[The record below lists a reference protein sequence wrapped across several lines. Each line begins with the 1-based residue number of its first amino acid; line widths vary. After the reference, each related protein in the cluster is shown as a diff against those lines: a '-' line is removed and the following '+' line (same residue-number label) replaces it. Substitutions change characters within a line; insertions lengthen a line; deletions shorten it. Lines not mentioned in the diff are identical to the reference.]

1 MVFSKKEST
10 YSASMT
16 REQFMFYEM
25 KITAQL
31 LADGF
36 TVDEIVEHVITEN
49 LFQYPTEKSCKRMA
63 VGCIRRL
70 GFLSEELIKVL
81 ANAATDEARQIC
93 LYALMKQNRLV
104 LEFMVNVIGEKYRT
118 QNLHFTKLDVNEF
131 FASLQEQN
139 DVIASWSEAT
149 IKKLKSVLVK
159 LLVDNEYLE
168 NTKAEDLQPVWL
180 YPVLENSIREQ
191 LDENVLPAFN
201 CFDQEKMNYEKS

>member
-1 MVFSKKEST
+1 MVSEKQEST
-10 YSASMT
+10 YLASMT

-36 TVDEIVEHVITEN
+36 TVDEIVKRVIDEN

-70 GFLSEELIKVL
+70 GFLSEELVKVL
-81 ANAATDEARQIC
+81 ATASTDEARQIC

-118 QNLHFTKLDVNEF
+118 QNLHFTKLDINEF

-139 DVIASWSEAT
+139 DVVASWSEAT
-149 IKKLKSVLVK
+149 IKKLKSVLIK

-168 NTKAEDLQPVWL
+168 NTKAEDLKPVWL
-180 YPVLENSIREQ
+180 YPALENSIREDC
-191 LDENVLPAFN
+191 DEKVLSAFN
-201 CFDQEKMNYEKS
+201 CFD